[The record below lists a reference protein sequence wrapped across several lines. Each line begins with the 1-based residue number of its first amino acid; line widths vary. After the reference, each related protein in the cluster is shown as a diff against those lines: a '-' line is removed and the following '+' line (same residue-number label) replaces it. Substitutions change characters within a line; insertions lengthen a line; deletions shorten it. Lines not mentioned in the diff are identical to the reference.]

1 MSDYSAYPLCWPLG
15 QPRTPHFSRE
25 RGTFKGSPAM
35 VREEMIAEIDRLLGV
50 ARGYT
55 SRASII
61 ISSNLPLRNDGMPR
75 AGSAEPT
82 DPGIAVYF
90 DRKGKQVC
98 FACDKYDRTWKN
110 MRAITKTI
118 EAMRGI
124 ERWGSKEMMDRAFT
138 GFEALPAPG
147 EGSGANAWKVLG
159 IEPGSGTTAIEAAF
173 RALAKKCHPDTG
185 GSAESW
191 HRLQDARRDA
201 IAQSQ
206 P

>member
-15 QPRTPHFSRE
+15 QPRTPFMARE

-50 ARGYT
+50 SRGWT
-55 SRASII
+55 RRDSII

-75 AGSAEPT
+75 AGASEPA

-90 DRKGKQVC
+90 DRNGKQVC

-110 MRAITKTI
+110 MRAIAKTI

-124 ERWGSKEMMDRAFT
+124 ERWGSKEMLDRAFT

-147 EGSGANAWKVLG
+147 EGTGADAWKVLG
-159 IEPGSGTTAIEAAF
+159 IAPRSSSEAIEKAF
-173 RALAKKCHPDTG
+173 RSLAKQCHPDAG

-191 HRLQDARRDA
+191 HLLQSARADAL
-201 IAQSQ
+201 AQIT
-206 P
+206 